1 MDTILQF
8 IQTQPWYGIVAAVIA
23 LASAIAAITPT
34 PAEGS
39 TLAKIYKVLD
49 LLALNIGKAKDKGTV
64 VAQPVDVV
72 LPIEAVTTSAPIPRT
87 STTPSPVVPVT
98 TSPPIRRTS
107 TIPPTTPAPF

>member
-8 IQTQPWYGIVAAVIA
+8 IQTQPWYSVAAAVIA

-64 VAQPVDVV
+64 VTQPADVV

-98 TSPPIRRTS
+98 TSPPVRRTS